1 MVELRAITKENL
13 DEVLSLKKG
22 NFGVKEIYNM

>member
-13 DEVLSLKKG
+13 DAVLSLKKG